1 LKKETLFGE
10 NFKKY
15 RKKKGI
21 SQKEFASL
29 LCEETGKQLTLTSIS
44 NYETGLHLPPPQIL
58 PIIAEILEVSLDT
71 LFGADKTLPAGAGA
85 QELSHISAYRREME
99 ALQKEFISLKSQL
112 ESTEKSNT
120 APVKHCER
128 LLEIIE
134 SQQSELLTGQ
144 AQLAVVRKMI
154 ALFRNKF

>member
-1 LKKETLFGE
+1 LRKETLFGE

-15 RKKKGI
+15 RKEKGI

-58 PIIAEILEVSLDT
+58 PIIAEILEVSLDA
-71 LFGADKTLPAGAGA
+71 LFGTDKALPAGAGE
-85 QELSHISAYRREME
+85 QELSQLRAYRREME
-99 ALQKEFISLKSQL
+99 ALQKEFISLKSRL
-112 ESTEKSNT
+112 ERKDKNNT
-120 APVKHCER
+120 APLKHCER

-144 AQLAVVRKMI
+144 AQLAVVRKVV

>member
-15 RKKKGI
+15 RKRKGI

-44 NYETGLHLPPPQIL
+44 NYETGLHLPSPQIL
-58 PIIAEILEVSLDT
+58 PIIAEILGVSLDA
-71 LFGADKTLPAGAGA
+71 LFGTDKALFAGAGE
-85 QELSHISAYRREME
+85 QELSQLRVYRREME
-99 ALQKEFISLKSQL
+99 ALQKEFTSLKSRL
-112 ESTEKSNT
+112 ERKDKNNT

-144 AQLAVVRKMI
+144 VELAAVRKMI
-154 ALFRNKF
+154 ALFRNKL

>member
-58 PIIAEILEVSLDT
+58 PVIAEILEVSLDA
-71 LFGADKTLPAGAGA
+71 LFGTDKALPAGAGA
-85 QELSHISAYRREME
+85 QELSQLRVYRREME

-112 ESTEKSNT
+112 ERKDKNNT
-120 APVKHCER
+120 APLKQCKR

-134 SQQSELLTGQ
+134 SQQRELSTGHT
-144 AQLAVVRKMI
+144 QLAAVRKMI